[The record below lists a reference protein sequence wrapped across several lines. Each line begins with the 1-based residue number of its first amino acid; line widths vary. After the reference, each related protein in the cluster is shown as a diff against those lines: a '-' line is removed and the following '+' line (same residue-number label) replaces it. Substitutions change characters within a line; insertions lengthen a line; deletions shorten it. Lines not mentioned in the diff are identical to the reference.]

1 MKNSCYRAVLLGKA
15 IIGSAKDFYDYCSEN
30 LTINF
35 KINKDQ
41 DKIVS
46 ISRREFVYL
55 QPDDTPVTEVKTLEG
70 TRKIHAIK
78 STGQNLHVE
87 TRPLS
92 CYYRN
97 EVCKNSEYVPAWKSR
112 KICLKKNGILVLFK
126 IYYM

>member
-1 MKNSCYRAVLLGKA
+1 MLLSKA

-55 QPDDTPVTEVKTLEG
+55 QLDDTPVTEVKTLEG

-87 TRPLS
+87 TRPLY
-92 CYYRN
+92 CYCRN
-97 EVCKNSEYVPAWKSR
+97 EVCKNSEYVPA
-112 KICLKKNGILVLFK
+112 
-126 IYYM
+126 